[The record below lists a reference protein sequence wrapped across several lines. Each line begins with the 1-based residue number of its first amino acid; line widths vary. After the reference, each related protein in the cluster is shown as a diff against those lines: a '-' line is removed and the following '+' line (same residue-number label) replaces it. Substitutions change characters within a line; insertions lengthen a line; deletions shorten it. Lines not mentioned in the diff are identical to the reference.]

1 MSFSGILFIFWRI
14 FQIVTLIP
22 TLGMLAWFVDW
33 FNSRNLLTPR
43 SILIL
48 FIVSVLGAAWAMG
61 TLFLYSRARHSAKF
75 VAFVDLLFVGAFI
88 GAVYELRGI
97 ADADC
102 SNVSRDGQY
111 SADLGIFNITGNR
124 YDLNVDR
131 QCAMLKAS
139 WAFGIMNII
148 FFFITAILA
157 LLVHRH
163 HRDDRSRVVVK
174 REVHRSR
181 TGSHS
186 AHRSR
191 SPRYSHQS
199 HSRSRRSYV

>member
-1 MSFSGILFIFWRI
+1 MSFSGLSFIFWRV
-14 FQIVTLIP
+14 FQIITLIP
-22 TLGMLAWFVDW
+22 CLGMLAWFVDW
-33 FNSRNLLTPR
+33 YNSRGLLTPT
-43 SILIL
+43 SILVL
-48 FIVSVLGAAWAMG
+48 FIVSVLGAAWAIG
-61 TLFLYSRARHSAKF
+61 TLFLYTRAKHSAKF
-75 VAFVDLLFVGAFI
+75 VAFIDLLFMGAFI
-88 GAVYELRGI
+88 GAVYALRGI

-102 SNVSRDGQY
+102 SNWERNGSY
-111 SADLGIFNITGNR
+111 SADLGLFTVSGDRWGFNI
-124 YDLNVDR
+124 DR

-163 HRDDRSRVVVK
+163 HRNDRVVVK

-181 TGSHS
+181 HG
-186 AHRSR
+186 HRSR

>member
-1 MSFSGILFIFWRI
+1 MSFSGLSFIFWRI
-14 FQIVTLIP
+14 FQIITLIP
-22 TLGMLAWFVDW
+22 ALGMLAWFVDW
-33 FNSRNLLTPR
+33 YNSRGLLTPT
-43 SILIL
+43 SILVL
-48 FIVSVLGAAWAMG
+48 FIVSVLGAAWALG
-61 TLFLYSRARHSAKF
+61 TLFLYTRAKHSAKF
-75 VAFVDLLFVGAFI
+75 VAFIDLLFMGAFI

-102 SNVSRDGQY
+102 SNWQRNGSY
-111 SADLGIFNITGNR
+111 STDLGLFTVSGDR
-124 YDLNVDR
+124 FGLNVDR

-163 HRDDRSRVVVK
+163 HRDDRVVVK

-181 TGSHS
+181 HG
-186 AHRSR
+186 HRSR
-191 SPRYSHQS
+191 SPRHSHQS

>member
-1 MSFSGILFIFWRI
+1 MSFAGMSFWFWRI
-14 FQIVTLIP
+14 FQILTLIP
-22 TLGMLAWFVDW
+22 TLGMLAWFVD
-33 FNSRNLLTPR
+33 FYNKQNLLTPR

-48 FIVSVLGAAWAMG
+48 FIVSVLGAAWALG
-61 TLFLYSRARHSAKF
+61 TLFLYARARHSAKF
-75 VAFVDLLFVGAFI
+75 VAFIDLLFVGAFI

-102 SNVSRDGQY
+102 SNWENNGSY
-111 SADLGIFNITGNR
+111 STDLGVFTVSGNR
-124 YDLNVDR
+124 YGLNVDR

-148 FFFITAILA
+148 FFFITAVLA

-163 HRDDRSRVVVK
+163 HRNDRDRVVVK

-181 TGSHS
+181 HG
-186 AHRSR
+186 HRSSSR
-191 SPRYSHQS
+191 SPRYSS
-199 HSRSRRSYV
+199 HHSHSRRSYV

>member
-1 MSFSGILFIFWRI
+1 MSISGMSFWFWRI
-14 FQIVTLIP
+14 FQIITLIP

-48 FIVSVLGAAWAMG
+48 FIVSVVAAVWAMG
-61 TLFLYSRARHSAKF
+61 TLFLYARARHSANF
-75 VAFVDLLFVGAFI
+75 VAFIDLLFVGAFI

-97 ADADC
+97 ASADC
-102 SNVSRDGQY
+102 TNISQSGSY
-111 SADLGIFNITGNR
+111 SADAGLFTISGNT
-124 YDLNVDR
+124 YGVDVNR

-148 FFFITAILA
+148 FFFITTLLA

-163 HRDDRSRVVVK
+163 HRHDRDRVVVK

-181 TGSHS
+181 HG
-186 AHRSR
+186 HRSR
-191 SPRYSHQS
+191 SPRYSTTS
-199 HSRSRRSYV
+199 RHSQSRRSYV

>member
-1 MSFSGILFIFWRI
+1 MSFSGLSFIFWRI
-14 FQIVTLIP
+14 FQIITLIP
-22 TLGMLAWFVDW
+22 ALGMLAWFVDW
-33 FNSRNLLTPR
+33 YNSRNLLTPT
-43 SILIL
+43 SILVL
-48 FIVSVLGAAWAMG
+48 FIVSVLGAVWALG
-61 TLFLYSRARHSAKF
+61 TLFLYTRAKHSAKF
-75 VAFVDLLFVGAFI
+75 VAFIDLLFMGAFI
-88 GAVYELRGI
+88 GGVYALRGI

-102 SNVSRDGQY
+102 TNWGPRGSY
-111 SADLGIFNITGNR
+111 SADLGVFTVSGTGFG
-124 YDLNVDR
+124 VDTNR

-163 HRDDRSRVVVK
+163 HRDDRVVVK

-181 TGSHS
+181 HG
-186 AHRSR
+186 HRSR

>member
-1 MSFSGILFIFWRI
+1 MSISGLSFVFWRI

-22 TLGMLAWFVDW
+22 ALGMLAWFVAWYDD
-33 FNSRNLLTPR
+33 RNLLTPR
-43 SILIL
+43 SILVL

-88 GAVYELRGI
+88 GGVYCLRGI

-102 SNVSRDGQY
+102 SNWSANGSY
-111 SADLGIFNITGNR
+111 SADLGLFNISGNT
-124 YDLNVDR
+124 YSLNIDR

-139 WAFGIMNII
+139 FAFGIMNCI
-148 FFFITAILA
+148 FFFITCLLA
-157 LLVHRH
+157 LLVARNH
-163 HRDDRSRVVVK
+163 HNSRDRVVVK

-181 TGSHS
+181 H
-186 AHRSR
+186 HHSR
-191 SPRYSHQS
+191 SPRTS
-199 HSRSRRSYV
+199 HSRNSYSRRSYV